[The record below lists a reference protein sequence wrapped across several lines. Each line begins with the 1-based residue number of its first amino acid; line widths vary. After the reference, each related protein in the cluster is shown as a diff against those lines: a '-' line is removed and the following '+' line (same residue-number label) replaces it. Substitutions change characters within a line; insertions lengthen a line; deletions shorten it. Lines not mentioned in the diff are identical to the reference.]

1 MVPDDVKTDR
11 KWIDRDLFERISASK
26 FRSSFKLTDADRE
39 YVKKKGPAVIRK
51 HAEDIISRRLAPARP
66 LNDGK
71 QTPMKGA
78 PKGHPVF
85 IAQHATGT
93 CCREC
98 LRKWHGVPQGREM
111 TPDEQRMAVDA
122 IMRWIKTQTG

>member
-1 MVPDDVKTDR
+1 MVPEDVQTER

-39 YVKKKGPAVIRK
+39 YVKKNGPSVIRK
-51 HAEDIISRRLAPARP
+51 HAEDLISRRLAPARP
-66 LNDGK
+66 LHDGK